1 MSLGLAFT
9 VLATAVTSIQAVTYT
24 TSVPRPGLFILHLHD
39 RVPASVSLQREAG
52 GLVLSFPGPVVG
64 EKPFA
69 TGPIE
74 DFSIEEDGGR
84 VAIRLT
90 LQARATVEIERAG
103 EGLIVE
109 VEQVA
114 TPTSSDYPRMADL
127 YPLLFPAGIEPAQQ
141 PGPALVALDAPRQG
155 LWLGPLN
162 VRPAINVRYV
172 NSDSVFV
179 DDPTPTRVRY
189 LEVAPVIDGSAGTGS
204 DGSLTFRYAPRFR
217 TGSSLDVV
225 NSTTHILDAGGGY
238 STSPGTGLRG
248 GYHFVTGTL
257 ETREVDPGG
266 EFFFGL
272 QPFTRHAVDGSAD
285 VALGAVWGL
294 GVGADWNW
302 VDIEEGSGFYSHERG
317 SANANLWYDM
327 SPTLRFRAGYRYD
340 PCRDVFGDRAFIQRC
355 QEHKKRNVADHLPE
369 SMRPGVRR
377 AMNQA
382 YECRDAKRAKRQLE
396 ALAARLESEH
406 PGAAASLREGLD
418 ETLTV
423 IELNLPERLQLSLRT
438 TNPIDN
444 LIGSVRKVSRRV
456 KRWRGGRMMLRWCG
470 AAVLDAEQRF
480 RRIRGYREM
489 PKLIA
494 ALRARDAELDEKE
507 NAA

>member
-1 MSLGLAFT
+1 MKKAIRRRGVPQEILSQLQLPLSELIRQTLLDT
-9 VLATAVTSIQAVTYT
+9 VITSGTIQAIEMLRSQQEALCGPRYKQVADRKAHRHGSTAGSLVMGGRRVTL
-24 TSVPRPGLFILHLHD
+24 PRPRVRSVAGREVELPAWTQWSREDPLEQRALQQMILGVSTRGYSDSLEKLPVE
-39 RVPASVSLQREAG
+39 VPERGKSRSAVSRRFVEGTRRRLVKLQRRDLSKLSLA
-52 GLVLSFPGPVVG
+52 VLMIDGIHFEDHVV
-64 EKPFA
+64 
-69 TGPIE
+69 
-74 DFSIEEDGGR
+74 
-84 VAIRLT
+84 
-90 LQARATVEIERAG
+90 
-103 EGLIVE
+103 
-109 VEQVA
+109 
-114 TPTSSDYPRMADL
+114 
-127 YPLLFPAGIEPAQQ
+127 
-141 PGPALVALDAPRQG
+141 LVALGFENDGKKHVLG
-155 LWLGPLN
+155 LWEG
-162 VRPAINVRYV
+162 ATE
-172 NSDSVFV
+172 NS
-179 DDPTPTRVRY
+179 RACKAL
-189 LEVAPVIDGSAGTGS
+189 LENLAS
-204 DGSLTFRYAPRFR
+204 R
-217 TGSSLDVV
+217 
-225 NSTTHILDAGGGY
+225 
-238 STSPGTGLRG
+238 
-248 GYHFVTGTL
+248 
-257 ETREVDPGG
+257 
-266 EFFFGL
+266 GL
-272 QPFTRHAVDGSAD
+272 QTNRSMLIVLDGAK
-285 VALGAVWGL
+285 ALHKA
-294 GVGADWNW
+294 
-302 VDIEEGSGFYSHERG
+302 
-317 SANANLWYDM
+317 
-327 SPTLRFRAGYRYD
+327 
-340 PCRDVFGDRAFIQRC
+340 CRDVFGDRAFIQRC
-355 QEHKKRNVADHLPE
+355 QEHKKRNVANHLPE

>member
-1 MSLGLAFT
+1 MKKAIRRRGVPQEILSQLQLPLSELIRQTLLDT
-9 VLATAVTSIQAVTYT
+9 VLTSGTIQAIEMLRSQQEALCGPRYKQVADRKAHRHGSTAGSLVMGGRRVTL
-24 TSVPRPGLFILHLHD
+24 PRPRVRSVAGREVELPAWTQWSREDPLEQRALQQMILGVSTRGYSDSLEKLPVE
-39 RVPASVSLQREAG
+39 VPERGKSRSAVSRRFVEGTRRRLVKLQRRDLSKLSLA
-52 GLVLSFPGPVVG
+52 VLMIDGIHFEDHVV
-64 EKPFA
+64 
-69 TGPIE
+69 
-74 DFSIEEDGGR
+74 
-84 VAIRLT
+84 
-90 LQARATVEIERAG
+90 
-103 EGLIVE
+103 
-109 VEQVA
+109 
-114 TPTSSDYPRMADL
+114 
-127 YPLLFPAGIEPAQQ
+127 
-141 PGPALVALDAPRQG
+141 LVALGFENDGKKHVLG
-155 LWLGPLN
+155 LWEG
-162 VRPAINVRYV
+162 ATE
-172 NSDSVFV
+172 NS
-179 DDPTPTRVRY
+179 RACKAL
-189 LEVAPVIDGSAGTGS
+189 LENLAS
-204 DGSLTFRYAPRFR
+204 R
-217 TGSSLDVV
+217 
-225 NSTTHILDAGGGY
+225 
-238 STSPGTGLRG
+238 
-248 GYHFVTGTL
+248 
-257 ETREVDPGG
+257 
-266 EFFFGL
+266 GL
-272 QPFTRHAVDGSAD
+272 QTNRSMLIVLDGAK
-285 VALGAVWGL
+285 ALHKA
-294 GVGADWNW
+294 
-302 VDIEEGSGFYSHERG
+302 
-317 SANANLWYDM
+317 
-327 SPTLRFRAGYRYD
+327 
-340 PCRDVFGDRAFIQRC
+340 CRDVFGDRAFIQRC

-418 ETLTV
+418 DTLTV

>member
-1 MSLGLAFT
+1 MKKAIRRRGVPQEILSQLQLPLSELIRQTLLDT
-9 VLATAVTSIQAVTYT
+9 VITSGTIQAIEMLRSQQEALCGPRYKQVADRKAHRHGSTAGSLVMGGRRVTL
-24 TSVPRPGLFILHLHD
+24 PRPRVRSVAGREVELPAWTQWSREDPLEQRALQQMILGVSTRGYSDSLEKLPVE
-39 RVPASVSLQREAG
+39 VPERGKSRSAVSRRFVEGTRRRLVKLQRRDLSKLSLA
-52 GLVLSFPGPVVG
+52 VLMIDGIHFEDHVV
-64 EKPFA
+64 
-69 TGPIE
+69 
-74 DFSIEEDGGR
+74 
-84 VAIRLT
+84 
-90 LQARATVEIERAG
+90 
-103 EGLIVE
+103 
-109 VEQVA
+109 
-114 TPTSSDYPRMADL
+114 
-127 YPLLFPAGIEPAQQ
+127 
-141 PGPALVALDAPRQG
+141 LVALGFENDGKKHVLG
-155 LWLGPLN
+155 LWEG
-162 VRPAINVRYV
+162 ATE
-172 NSDSVFV
+172 NSRACK
-179 DDPTPTRVRY
+179 TL
-189 LEVAPVIDGSAGTGS
+189 LENLAS
-204 DGSLTFRYAPRFR
+204 R
-217 TGSSLDVV
+217 
-225 NSTTHILDAGGGY
+225 
-238 STSPGTGLRG
+238 
-248 GYHFVTGTL
+248 
-257 ETREVDPGG
+257 
-266 EFFFGL
+266 GL
-272 QPFTRHAVDGSAD
+272 QTNRSMLIVLDGAK
-285 VALGAVWGL
+285 ALHKA
-294 GVGADWNW
+294 
-302 VDIEEGSGFYSHERG
+302 
-317 SANANLWYDM
+317 
-327 SPTLRFRAGYRYD
+327 
-340 PCRDVFGDRAFIQRC
+340 CRDVFGDRAFIQRC

>member
-1 MSLGLAFT
+1 MAGREVELPAWTQWSREDPLEQRALQQMILGVSTRGYSDSLEKLPVEVPERGKSRS
-9 VLATAVTSIQAVTYT
+9 AVSRRFVEGTRRRLVK
-24 TSVPRPGLFILHLHD
+24 
-39 RVPASVSLQREAG
+39 LQRRDLSKLSLA
-52 GLVLSFPGPVVG
+52 VLMIDGIHFEDHVV
-64 EKPFA
+64 
-69 TGPIE
+69 
-74 DFSIEEDGGR
+74 
-84 VAIRLT
+84 
-90 LQARATVEIERAG
+90 
-103 EGLIVE
+103 
-109 VEQVA
+109 
-114 TPTSSDYPRMADL
+114 
-127 YPLLFPAGIEPAQQ
+127 
-141 PGPALVALDAPRQG
+141 LVALGFENDGKKHVLG
-155 LWLGPLN
+155 LWEG
-162 VRPAINVRYV
+162 ATE
-172 NSDSVFV
+172 NS
-179 DDPTPTRVRY
+179 RACKAL
-189 LEVAPVIDGSAGTGS
+189 LENLAS
-204 DGSLTFRYAPRFR
+204 R
-217 TGSSLDVV
+217 
-225 NSTTHILDAGGGY
+225 
-238 STSPGTGLRG
+238 
-248 GYHFVTGTL
+248 
-257 ETREVDPGG
+257 
-266 EFFFGL
+266 GL
-272 QPFTRHAVDGSAD
+272 QTNRSMLIVLDGAK
-285 VALGAVWGL
+285 ALHKA
-294 GVGADWNW
+294 
-302 VDIEEGSGFYSHERG
+302 
-317 SANANLWYDM
+317 
-327 SPTLRFRAGYRYD
+327 
-340 PCRDVFGDRAFIQRC
+340 CRDVFGDRAFIQRC
-355 QEHKKRNVADHLPE
+355 QEHKKRNVANHLPE

>member
-1 MSLGLAFT
+1 MKKAIRRRGVPQEILSQLQLPLSELIRQTLLDT
-9 VLATAVTSIQAVTYT
+9 VITSGTIQAIEMLRSQQEALCGPRYKQVADRKAHRHGSTAGSLVMGGRRVTL
-24 TSVPRPGLFILHLHD
+24 PRPRVRSVAGREVELPAWTQWSREDPLEQRALQQMILGVSTQGYSDSLEKLPVE
-39 RVPASVSLQREAG
+39 VPERGKSRSAVSRRFVEGTRRRLVKLQRRDLSKLSLA
-52 GLVLSFPGPVVG
+52 VLMIDGIHFEDHVV
-64 EKPFA
+64 
-69 TGPIE
+69 
-74 DFSIEEDGGR
+74 
-84 VAIRLT
+84 
-90 LQARATVEIERAG
+90 
-103 EGLIVE
+103 
-109 VEQVA
+109 
-114 TPTSSDYPRMADL
+114 
-127 YPLLFPAGIEPAQQ
+127 
-141 PGPALVALDAPRQG
+141 LVALGFENDGKKHVLG
-155 LWLGPLN
+155 LWEG
-162 VRPAINVRYV
+162 ATE
-172 NSDSVFV
+172 NS
-179 DDPTPTRVRY
+179 RACKAL
-189 LEVAPVIDGSAGTGS
+189 LENLAS
-204 DGSLTFRYAPRFR
+204 R
-217 TGSSLDVV
+217 
-225 NSTTHILDAGGGY
+225 
-238 STSPGTGLRG
+238 
-248 GYHFVTGTL
+248 
-257 ETREVDPGG
+257 
-266 EFFFGL
+266 GL
-272 QPFTRHAVDGSAD
+272 QTNRSMLIVLDGAK
-285 VALGAVWGL
+285 ALHKA
-294 GVGADWNW
+294 
-302 VDIEEGSGFYSHERG
+302 
-317 SANANLWYDM
+317 
-327 SPTLRFRAGYRYD
+327 
-340 PCRDVFGDRAFIQRC
+340 CRDVFGDRAFIQRC
-355 QEHKKRNVADHLPE
+355 QEHKKRNVANHLPE

>member
-1 MSLGLAFT
+1 MSGGFSGPMGSSDWIKKEKAAMKKAIRRRGVPQEILSQLQLPLSELIRQTLLDT
-9 VLATAVTSIQAVTYT
+9 VITSGTIQAIEMLRSQQEALCGPRYKQVADRKAHRHGSTAGSLVMGGRRVTL
-24 TSVPRPGLFILHLHD
+24 PRPRVRSVAGREVELPAWTQWSREDPLEQRALQQMILGVSTRGYSDSLEKLPVE
-39 RVPASVSLQREAG
+39 VPERGKSRSAVSRRFVEGTRRRLVKLQRRDLSKLSLA
-52 GLVLSFPGPVVG
+52 VLMIDGIHFEDHVV
-64 EKPFA
+64 
-69 TGPIE
+69 
-74 DFSIEEDGGR
+74 
-84 VAIRLT
+84 
-90 LQARATVEIERAG
+90 
-103 EGLIVE
+103 
-109 VEQVA
+109 
-114 TPTSSDYPRMADL
+114 
-127 YPLLFPAGIEPAQQ
+127 
-141 PGPALVALDAPRQG
+141 LVALGFENDGKKHVLG
-155 LWLGPLN
+155 LWEG
-162 VRPAINVRYV
+162 ATE
-172 NSDSVFV
+172 NS
-179 DDPTPTRVRY
+179 RACKAL
-189 LEVAPVIDGSAGTGS
+189 LENLAS
-204 DGSLTFRYAPRFR
+204 R
-217 TGSSLDVV
+217 
-225 NSTTHILDAGGGY
+225 
-238 STSPGTGLRG
+238 
-248 GYHFVTGTL
+248 
-257 ETREVDPGG
+257 
-266 EFFFGL
+266 GL
-272 QPFTRHAVDGSAD
+272 QTNRSMLIVLDGAK
-285 VALGAVWGL
+285 ALHKA
-294 GVGADWNW
+294 
-302 VDIEEGSGFYSHERG
+302 
-317 SANANLWYDM
+317 
-327 SPTLRFRAGYRYD
+327 
-340 PCRDVFGDRAFIQRC
+340 CRDVFGDRAFIQRC

-382 YECRDAKRAKRQLE
+382 YECRDVKRAKRLLE

>member
-1 MSLGLAFT
+1 MKKAIRRRRVPQEILSQLQLPLSELIRQTLLDT
-9 VLATAVTSIQAVTYT
+9 VITSGTIQAIEMLRSQQEALCGPRYKQVADRKAHRHGSTAGSLVMGGRRVTL
-24 TSVPRPGLFILHLHD
+24 PRPRVRSVAGREVELPAWTQWSREDPLEQRALQQMILGVSTRGYSDSLKKLPVE
-39 RVPASVSLQREAG
+39 VPERGKSRSAVSRRFVEGTRRRLVKLQRRDLSKLSLA
-52 GLVLSFPGPVVG
+52 VLMIDGIHFEDHVV
-64 EKPFA
+64 
-69 TGPIE
+69 
-74 DFSIEEDGGR
+74 
-84 VAIRLT
+84 
-90 LQARATVEIERAG
+90 
-103 EGLIVE
+103 
-109 VEQVA
+109 
-114 TPTSSDYPRMADL
+114 
-127 YPLLFPAGIEPAQQ
+127 
-141 PGPALVALDAPRQG
+141 LVALGFENDGKKHVLG
-155 LWLGPLN
+155 LWEG
-162 VRPAINVRYV
+162 ATE
-172 NSDSVFV
+172 NS
-179 DDPTPTRVRY
+179 RACKAL
-189 LEVAPVIDGSAGTGS
+189 LENLAS
-204 DGSLTFRYAPRFR
+204 R
-217 TGSSLDVV
+217 
-225 NSTTHILDAGGGY
+225 
-238 STSPGTGLRG
+238 
-248 GYHFVTGTL
+248 
-257 ETREVDPGG
+257 
-266 EFFFGL
+266 GL
-272 QPFTRHAVDGSAD
+272 QTNRSMLIVLDGAK
-285 VALGAVWGL
+285 ALHKA
-294 GVGADWNW
+294 
-302 VDIEEGSGFYSHERG
+302 
-317 SANANLWYDM
+317 
-327 SPTLRFRAGYRYD
+327 
-340 PCRDVFGDRAFIQRC
+340 CRDVFGDRAFIQRC

>member
-1 MSLGLAFT
+1 MKVEWRLLRPDGIIGLDQKGESRHEESYQETGACPKRFLSQLQLPLSELIRQTLLDT
-9 VLATAVTSIQAVTYT
+9 VITSGTIQAIEMLRSQQEALCGPRYKQVADRKAHRHGSTAGSLVMGGRRVTL
-24 TSVPRPGLFILHLHD
+24 PRPRVRSVAGREVELPAWTQWSREDPLEQRALQQMILGVSTRGYSDSLEKLPVE
-39 RVPASVSLQREAG
+39 VPERGKSRSAVSRRFVEGTRRRLVKLQRRDLSKLSLA
-52 GLVLSFPGPVVG
+52 VLMIDGIHFEDHVV
-64 EKPFA
+64 
-69 TGPIE
+69 
-74 DFSIEEDGGR
+74 
-84 VAIRLT
+84 
-90 LQARATVEIERAG
+90 
-103 EGLIVE
+103 
-109 VEQVA
+109 
-114 TPTSSDYPRMADL
+114 
-127 YPLLFPAGIEPAQQ
+127 
-141 PGPALVALDAPRQG
+141 LVALGFENDGKKHVLG
-155 LWLGPLN
+155 LWEG
-162 VRPAINVRYV
+162 ATE
-172 NSDSVFV
+172 NS
-179 DDPTPTRVRY
+179 RACKAL
-189 LEVAPVIDGSAGTGS
+189 LENLAS
-204 DGSLTFRYAPRFR
+204 R
-217 TGSSLDVV
+217 
-225 NSTTHILDAGGGY
+225 
-238 STSPGTGLRG
+238 
-248 GYHFVTGTL
+248 
-257 ETREVDPGG
+257 
-266 EFFFGL
+266 GL
-272 QPFTRHAVDGSAD
+272 QTNRSMLIVLDGAK
-285 VALGAVWGL
+285 ALHQA
-294 GVGADWNW
+294 
-302 VDIEEGSGFYSHERG
+302 
-317 SANANLWYDM
+317 
-327 SPTLRFRAGYRYD
+327 
-340 PCRDVFGDRAFIQRC
+340 CRDVFGDRAFIQRC
-355 QEHKKRNVADHLPE
+355 QEHKKRNVANHLPE

>member
-1 MSLGLAFT
+1 MPQEILSQLQLPLSELIRQTLLDT
-9 VLATAVTSIQAVTYT
+9 VITSGTIQAIEMLRSQQEALCGPRYKQVADRRAHRHGSTAGSLVMGGRRVTL
-24 TSVPRPGLFILHLHD
+24 PRPRVRSVAGREVELPAWTQWSREDPLEQRALQQMILGVSTRGYSDSLEKLPVE
-39 RVPASVSLQREAG
+39 VPERGKSRSAVSRRFVEGTRRRLVKLQRRDLSKLSLA
-52 GLVLSFPGPVVG
+52 VLMIDGIHSEDHVV
-64 EKPFA
+64 
-69 TGPIE
+69 
-74 DFSIEEDGGR
+74 
-84 VAIRLT
+84 
-90 LQARATVEIERAG
+90 
-103 EGLIVE
+103 
-109 VEQVA
+109 
-114 TPTSSDYPRMADL
+114 
-127 YPLLFPAGIEPAQQ
+127 
-141 PGPALVALDAPRQG
+141 LVALGFENDGKKHVLG
-155 LWLGPLN
+155 LWEG
-162 VRPAINVRYV
+162 ATE
-172 NSDSVFV
+172 NS
-179 DDPTPTRVRY
+179 RACKAL
-189 LEVAPVIDGSAGTGS
+189 LENLAS
-204 DGSLTFRYAPRFR
+204 R
-217 TGSSLDVV
+217 
-225 NSTTHILDAGGGY
+225 
-238 STSPGTGLRG
+238 
-248 GYHFVTGTL
+248 
-257 ETREVDPGG
+257 
-266 EFFFGL
+266 GL
-272 QPFTRHAVDGSAD
+272 QTNRSMLIVLDGAK
-285 VALGAVWGL
+285 ALHKA
-294 GVGADWNW
+294 
-302 VDIEEGSGFYSHERG
+302 
-317 SANANLWYDM
+317 
-327 SPTLRFRAGYRYD
+327 
-340 PCRDVFGDRAFIQRC
+340 CRDVFGDRAFIQRC

>member
-1 MSLGLAFT
+1 MKKAIRRRGVPQEILSQLQLPLSELIRQTLLDT
-9 VLATAVTSIQAVTYT
+9 VITSGTIQAIEMLRSQQEALCGPRYKQVADRKAHRHGSTAGSLVMGGRRVTL
-24 TSVPRPGLFILHLHD
+24 PRPRVRSVAGREVELPAWTQWSREDPLEQRALQQMILGVSTRGYSDSLEKLPVE
-39 RVPASVSLQREAG
+39 VPERGKSRSAVSRRFVEGTRRRLVKLQRRDLSKLSLA
-52 GLVLSFPGPVVG
+52 VLMIDGIHFEDHVV
-64 EKPFA
+64 
-69 TGPIE
+69 
-74 DFSIEEDGGR
+74 
-84 VAIRLT
+84 
-90 LQARATVEIERAG
+90 
-103 EGLIVE
+103 
-109 VEQVA
+109 
-114 TPTSSDYPRMADL
+114 
-127 YPLLFPAGIEPAQQ
+127 
-141 PGPALVALDAPRQG
+141 LVALGFENDGKKHVLG
-155 LWLGPLN
+155 LWEG
-162 VRPAINVRYV
+162 ATE
-172 NSDSVFV
+172 NS
-179 DDPTPTRVRY
+179 RACKAL
-189 LEVAPVIDGSAGTGS
+189 LENLAS
-204 DGSLTFRYAPRFR
+204 R
-217 TGSSLDVV
+217 
-225 NSTTHILDAGGGY
+225 
-238 STSPGTGLRG
+238 
-248 GYHFVTGTL
+248 
-257 ETREVDPGG
+257 
-266 EFFFGL
+266 GL
-272 QPFTRHAVDGSAD
+272 QTNRSMLIVLDGAK
-285 VALGAVWGL
+285 ALHKA
-294 GVGADWNW
+294 
-302 VDIEEGSGFYSHERG
+302 
-317 SANANLWYDM
+317 
-327 SPTLRFRAGYRYD
+327 
-340 PCRDVFGDRAFIQRC
+340 CRDVFGDRAFIQRC

-418 ETLTV
+418 ETLTL

>member
-1 MSLGLAFT
+1 MKKAIRRRGVPQEILSQLQLPLSELIRQTLLDT
-9 VLATAVTSIQAVTYT
+9 VITSGTIQAIEMLRSQQEALCGPRYKQVADRKAHRHGSTAGSLVMGGRRVTL
-24 TSVPRPGLFILHLHD
+24 PRPRVRSVAGREVELPAWTQWSREDPLEQRALQQMILGVSTRGYSDSLEKLPVE
-39 RVPASVSLQREAG
+39 VPERGKSRSAVSRRFVEGTRRRLVKLQRRDLSKLSLA
-52 GLVLSFPGPVVG
+52 VLMIDGIHFEDHVV
-64 EKPFA
+64 
-69 TGPIE
+69 
-74 DFSIEEDGGR
+74 
-84 VAIRLT
+84 
-90 LQARATVEIERAG
+90 
-103 EGLIVE
+103 
-109 VEQVA
+109 
-114 TPTSSDYPRMADL
+114 
-127 YPLLFPAGIEPAQQ
+127 
-141 PGPALVALDAPRQG
+141 LVALGFENDGKKHVLG
-155 LWLGPLN
+155 LWEG
-162 VRPAINVRYV
+162 ATE
-172 NSDSVFV
+172 NS
-179 DDPTPTRVRY
+179 RACKAL
-189 LEVAPVIDGSAGTGS
+189 LENLAS
-204 DGSLTFRYAPRFR
+204 R
-217 TGSSLDVV
+217 
-225 NSTTHILDAGGGY
+225 
-238 STSPGTGLRG
+238 
-248 GYHFVTGTL
+248 
-257 ETREVDPGG
+257 
-266 EFFFGL
+266 GL
-272 QPFTRHAVDGSAD
+272 QTNRSMLIVLDGAK
-285 VALGAVWGL
+285 VLHKA
-294 GVGADWNW
+294 
-302 VDIEEGSGFYSHERG
+302 
-317 SANANLWYDM
+317 
-327 SPTLRFRAGYRYD
+327 
-340 PCRDVFGDRAFIQRC
+340 CRDVFGDRAFIQRC